1 MTEKEKKSMTGSTL
15 GTHRKPRRTVAAALA
30 AAGGGLLLAAALVV
44 VALVVASVAARPA
57 EAAFPGKNGRIA
69 FASARVTPG
78 NPTGD
83 YEIFSANPDGSGVR
97 QLTDNTTDDV
107 YPSWSPD
114 GKRIAYYASDGNDFE
129 IYTIAVDGGRPFKV
143 TNNTTHDLYPSYSAD
158 GRRIAYSASDGNDA
172 EIYTIVAGGGRPF
185 KVTDNAYPDDLPD
198 WQPNSAPFITN
209 LRPAPR
215 SRVRDRTP
223 LISAKV
229 TDTQDDLFKRNIK
242 LYVDGR
248 AKSFS
253 YNRSTDK
260 LVYRS
265 RQLSVGNNYTV
276 RIVATDGSKLAATKQ
291 WSFRVVN

>member
-129 IYTIAVDGGRPFKV
+129 IYTI
-143 TNNTTHDLYPSYSAD
+143 
-158 GRRIAYSASDGNDA
+158 
-172 EIYTIVAGGGRPF
+172 VAGGGRPF
-185 KVTDNAYPDDLPD
+185 KVTNNAYPDEVPD